1 MPPVI
6 MINIWLKVNLSYL
19 IKINSITKDIPS
31 NRPKAPLMI
40 NNLIAISKILVIK
53 FFPQE
58 K

>member
-1 MPPVI
+1 MAQ
-6 MINIWLKVNLSYL
+6 VNLSYL

-31 NRPKAPLMI
+31 NIPKAPLMI

-53 FFPQE
+53 FFPQV